1 MSDIC
6 RVVINGRLTKDVEIK
21 QTTSGTSVGSFSIAV
36 NRKYND
42 KEETSF
48 FNCVSFGKT
57 AEIIAQYVKKGHRI
71 GIDGRLVQRSWEKD
85 GQKRSTV
92 EIVVENF
99 QFLESRKGA
108 GSMGEQVDSV
118 PDNPFSDSEIHF

>member
-1 MSDIC
+1 MSDIFK
-6 RVVINGRLTKDVEIK
+6 VIGNGRLVKDVELK
-21 QTTSGTSVGSFSIAV
+21 QTTSGTRVGSFSIAV

-48 FNCVSFGKT
+48 FNCVAFGKT

-99 QFLESRKGA
+99 QFLESRKGVE
-108 GSMGEQVDSV
+108 SMGEQVDSV
-118 PDNPFSDSEIHF
+118 PDNQFSDQDIPF

>member
-1 MSDIC
+1 MSDIFK
-6 RVVINGRLTKDVEIK
+6 VIGNGRLVKDVELK
-21 QTTSGTSVGSFSIAV
+21 QTTSGTRVGSFSIAV

-48 FNCVSFGKT
+48 FNCVAFGKT

-71 GIDGRLVQRSWEKD
+71 SIDGRLVQRSWEKD

-99 QFLESRKGA
+99 QFLESRKGVE
-108 GSMGEQVDSV
+108 SMGEQVDSV
-118 PDNPFSDSEIHF
+118 PDNPFSDSEIPF